1 MVPLPFS
8 QKIANKREEAVLNF
22 SINTTPITSWA
33 NAVALASITGAVHD
47 NYIIPIDNLMVTI
60 AKRVMNPG
68 FLYRCYLSRSIGR
81 RAKM

>member
-1 MVPLPFS
+1 MVPLTFLK
-8 QKIANKREEAVLNF
+8 KIANKREEAVLNF
-22 SINTTPITSWA
+22 SINTTPKTSWA

-47 NYIIPIDNLMVTI
+47 NCIIRIDNRMVTI